1 MSGCCSDWGYG
12 GYDDDSGVPHGYEVT
27 QSTNIMANVGQN
39 HNFDNILRTCPKQ
52 KMIKNKHKKIN
63 LFDY

>member
-12 GYDDDSGVPHGYEVT
+12 DFDDDSGIPDGYQVT
-27 QSTNIMANVGQN
+27 KSTNIIANVGQN
-39 HNFDNILRTCPKQ
+39 NNFDNILRTLSKQ
-52 KMIKNKHKKIN
+52 KLIKNKHNIIN